1 MVHPVSFDPGAD
13 ALEVLQGIQ
22 EENNKTRALL
32 EEILKVL
39 LRIEKHWEVATD
51 EEMENDVH

>member
-1 MVHPVSFDPGAD
+1 MDSVSFDPGAD

-22 EENNKTRALL
+22 EENNRTRAVL

-39 LRIEKHWEVATD
+39 LRIEKHAEVATD
-51 EEMENDVH
+51 EEIEDDVHP

>member
-1 MVHPVSFDPGAD
+1 VSFDPGAD

-39 LRIEKHWEVATD
+39 LRIEKHAEVATD
-51 EEMENDVH
+51 EEIDDDVH

>member
-1 MVHPVSFDPGAD
+1 MSFDPGAD

-22 EENNKTRALL
+22 EENNRTRALL

-39 LRIEKHWEVATD
+39 LRIERHWEIATD
-51 EEMENDVH
+51 EEMTDDVH

>member
-1 MVHPVSFDPGAD
+1 MVDSVSFDPGAD
-13 ALEVLQGIQ
+13 ADEVAEAVA
-22 EENNKTRALL
+22 EEENKTRALL
-32 EEILKVL
+32 EAILKVL

>member
-1 MVHPVSFDPGAD
+1 MVDPVSFDPGAD

-32 EEILKVL
+32 EQILKVL

>member
-1 MVHPVSFDPGAD
+1 MSFDPGAD
-13 ALEVLQGIQ
+13 ALEVLQGIAEQ
-22 EENNKTRALL
+22 ENKTRALL

-51 EEMENDVH
+51 EEMIDDVH

>member
-1 MVHPVSFDPGAD
+1 MDSVSFDPGAD
-13 ALEVLQGIQ
+13 ALEVLQGIAEQ
-22 EENNKTRALL
+22 ENKTRALL

-39 LRIEKHWEVATD
+39 LRIEKHWEVATE

>member
-1 MVHPVSFDPGAD
+1 MSFDPGAD

>member
-1 MVHPVSFDPGAD
+1 VVDPVSFDPGAD
-13 ALEVLQGIQ
+13 ALEVLQGIAEQ
-22 EENNKTRALL
+22 ENKTRALL

-39 LRIEKHWEVATD
+39 LRIEKHWEIATD

>member
-1 MVHPVSFDPGAD
+1 MSFDPGAD

-22 EENNKTRALL
+22 QENNKTRALL
-32 EEILKVL
+32 EDILKVL

-51 EEMENDVH
+51 EEMEDDVH